1 MEIKDL
7 SKYSTAEKIILAE
20 QLWDSISKKD
30 IELSHEI
37 RQELDVR
44 LQLLEEGKTELY
56 SMEEVKKHI
65 NKIRNK

>member
-7 SKYSTAEKIILAE
+7 SKYSNAEKIILAE

-30 IELSHEI
+30 IELSNEI
-37 RQELDVR
+37 QQELDVR
-44 LQLLEEGKTELY
+44 LQLLKEGKTELY

>member
-30 IELSHEI
+30 IELSNEI
-37 RQELDVR
+37 QQELDVR
-44 LQLLEEGKTELY
+44 LQLLKEGKTELY

-65 NKIRNK
+65 NIIRNK